1 MGNHIR
7 QDIEKVKETRA
18 EVWWFFLIAI
28 GFTWL
33 FQLPQTLD
41 SRGIIKSPAF
51 LLQLVNYL
59 PPFGPFFA
67 AFLLTFLSDGMRG
80 IKTLLKKGWD
90 TKFGKIWWI
99 PILFLLPAM
108 EGLTVLLARII
119 GGEVFP
125 ELEIFT
131 QPLSYTKAFLSLLYL
146 AALEEYGWRGYAL
159 DRLQG
164 RWNALTSSLIL
175 AAFWGPW
182 HLQQWFMGGRD
193 VPFFAFWYG
202 IVMEAIL
209 LTWIYNNT
217 KRSLLPVIIVHTLFN
232 FQIFPT
238 WNTPLSTMLFV
249 LIWTLV
255 TISVIFVWGPRRL
268 SRQQSVEELS
278 SER

>member
-1 MGNHIR
+1 MR
-7 QDIEKVKETRA
+7 QDIEKIKGKRA

-51 LLQLVNYL
+51 LLQLVRYL
-59 PPFGPFFA
+59 PAFGPFFA

-80 IKTLLKKGWD
+80 IKALLKKGWD

-99 PILFLLPAM
+99 PILLLLPAM
-108 EGLTVLLARII
+108 EGLTVLLARLI

-125 ELEIFT
+125 DLEIFT
-131 QPLSYTKAFLSLLYL
+131 QPLTYTKACLSLLYL

-232 FQIFPT
+232 SQIFPT
-238 WNTPLSTMLFV
+238 WNTPLSAMLFV

-255 TISVIFVWGPRRL
+255 TITIIFVWGPRRL
-268 SRQQSVEELS
+268 SRQPSIEELPP
-278 SER
+278 EG